1 MTHNKTEKFWEFEDT
16 KAHKNL
22 KKGYINP
29 NVLRVFTFNKSYLLE
44 VYTENPGVTC
54 FVIPLTFQSQQWPKG
69 FYTGFTGFNGK
80 KKMYFMDRDIVS
92 VIG

>member
-1 MTHNKTEKFWEFEDT
+1 MTYNKTEKFWEFEDT
-16 KAHKNL
+16 KSHKNL
-22 KKGYINP
+22 KKGHINP
-29 NVLRVFTFNKSYLLE
+29 NILRVFTFSKSYLLE

-54 FVIPLTFQSQQWPKG
+54 FVIPMTFQSQKWPDG